1 MLTPRPAA
9 VALALCLAVAAG
21 LPAVWLLTRS
31 PADIGTRPSAD
42 AVPAPRTSAEAS
54 SPVASMAARA
64 DYTERH
70 PPPRAVPT
78 RVSIPAVGVD
88 AAVVPVG
95 VARDGAMRLP
105 RDARLAGWYRFGP
118 RPGSGTG
125 SVVVAAHVDSRTRG
139 PGAFY
144 LLRETRPGDRV
155 TLMTDS
161 GRPSAYRVVAREL
174 VRKRSLPL
182 EELFRRDGREVLTLI
197 TCGGRYLSDA
207 GGYQD
212 NVVVSAVPVVS
223 SMMRP

>member
-1 MLTPRPAA
+1 VRTPRPAA
-9 VALALCLAVAAG
+9 VALALCLAMAAG

-31 PADIGTRPSAD
+31 TADIGTRPSAD
-42 AVPAPRTSAEAS
+42 ALPPPRTSVEAS
-54 SPVASMAARA
+54 APLATVADRA
-64 DYTERH
+64 DSPERH
-70 PPPRAVPT
+70 PPPGAVPT

-105 RDARLAGWYRFGP
+105 RDARLAVWYRFGSH
-118 RPGSGTG
+118 PGSGTG
-125 SVVVAAHVDSRTRG
+125 SVVVAAHVDSRTQG
-139 PGAFY
+139 LGAFY
-144 LLRETRPGDRV
+144 RLRDTRPGDRV

-182 EELFRRDGREVLTLI
+182 EDLFRRDGREVLTLI

-212 NVVVSAVPVVS
+212 NVVVSAVPV
-223 SMMRP
+223 RP